1 MTNAYE
7 ELKEKLVW
15 SEKLLQEVEKRLR
28 IYKNLEPGSL
38 RVAMSHGCPQYYI
51 KRPGKD
57 REEYISTIEKEK
69 IHLLAQRDYEEKVS
83 KELLR
88 LNNRLTKFIAGYDPK
103 AVENIYERM
112 CDTRKNLVVPI
123 VLTDKMYIEKWMDEH
138 RGSVNT
144 YGVATEFKTL
154 RGEYV
159 RSKSEKILADYFYSN
174 HIPYQYEPRFE
185 FDDYRN
191 KYPDFVLLNVQKRKT
206 IYWEHLGRAGELDY
220 ATRNFEK
227 LMDYEKNGLIL
238 GDNLI
243 ITLETSE
250 RQLDIKNV
258 EEKVRLFLM

>member
-7 ELKEKLVW
+7 ELKEKLIW

-28 IYKNLEPGSL
+28 TYKSLEPGSL

-69 IHLLAQRDYEEKVS
+69 IHLLAQRDYEEKVG
-83 KELLR
+83 KELLSM
-88 LNNRLTKFIAGYDPK
+88 NNRLSKFIAGYDPE

-112 CDTRKNLVVPI
+112 CDTRKNLVAPI
-123 VLTDKMYIEKWMDEH
+123 IPTEEMYIEKWMDKY
-138 RGSVNT
+138 RGGVNT
-144 YGVATEFKTL
+144 YGEATEFKIL

-174 HIPYQYEPRFE
+174 NIPYKYEPRYE
-185 FDDYRN
+185 FDDFRN
-191 KYPDFVLLNVQKRKT
+191 KYPDFVVLNVQKRKT
-206 IYWEHLGRAGELDY
+206 IYWEHLGRVGESDY
-220 ATRNFEK
+220 ATRNFAK

-238 GDNLI
+238 G
-243 ITLETSE
+243 
-250 RQLDIKNV
+250 
-258 EEKVRLFLM
+258 